1 MMARVYGTPFAD
13 GAGSFGPE
21 RFFATVGG
29 MHALQLAMRIVA
41 GVGDE
46 AIVLTPAWPNFS
58 GALTISGARTIE
70 VPLAFDRREAGWRW
84 GLDFGRLR
92 DAVTDRTRAIVVNT
106 PANPTGWTA
115 TLDELRAILTLAR
128 ERGLWIVADE
138 IYGRFYYAGARAPSF
153 HDVMDESDRILFVNT
168 MSKNWAM
175 TGWRSG
181 WLEAPPALGQ
191 TIEEHDPVLDLGR
204 AALRAARRNRGA
216 GQWRGFRRA
225 AAVAR
230 EPAAPRLIETLG
242 PINERLRFAAP
253 EGKFLASSC
262 RSSAKAIRA
271 TSPSGWSMRQASG
284 WRRARRS
291 GKAARPSCGSA
302 LHTRPEGHCRSR
314 APHRRLGQEVTRP
327 DPSRLGLPPF
337 IAQCVTIAGA
347 ALAGAG
353 VAAVGVPAGWL
364 SGAMMGTALLA
375 ALRVAEPLTT
385 PFRWA
390 AMVSSGVAIGAAVTP
405 QMLQKIAAYPISI
418 AIMAASVAIS
428 TFACAKIL
436 ERAPGWSRST
446 AFFASVPGAL
456 SYVFAVAATDE
467 KADLSRIAVVQVL
480 RVFLLMGFVPLIVAE
495 SGASLAGAP
504 TTAR

>member
-1 MMARVYGTPFAD
+1 
-13 GAGSFGPE
+13 
-21 RFFATVGG
+21 
-29 MHALQLAMRIVA
+29 
-41 GVGDE
+41 
-46 AIVLTPAWPNFS
+46 
-58 GALTISGARTIE
+58 
-70 VPLAFDRREAGWRW
+70 
-84 GLDFGRLR
+84 
-92 DAVTDRTRAIVVNT
+92 
-106 PANPTGWTA
+106 
-115 TLDELRAILTLAR
+115 
-128 ERGLWIVADE
+128 
-138 IYGRFYYAGARAPSF
+138 
-153 HDVMDESDRILFVNT
+153 
-168 MSKNWAM
+168 
-175 TGWRSG
+175 
-181 WLEAPPALGQ
+181 
-191 TIEEHDPVLDLGR
+191 
-204 AALRAARRNRGA
+204 
-216 GQWRGFRRA
+216 
-225 AAVAR
+225 
-230 EPAAPRLIETLG
+230 
-242 PINERLRFAAP
+242 
-253 EGKFLASSC
+253 
-262 RSSAKAIRA
+262 
-271 TSPSGWSMRQASG
+271 
-284 WRRARRS
+284 
-291 GKAARPSCGSA
+291 
-302 LHTRPEGHCRSR
+302 
-314 APHRRLGQEVTRP
+314 VTRP

-504 TTAR
+504 TGPIDPLLTLALLTILGGLAGYLMERAQVAGGMLFGAMLVSGGAHALSIAPGSPPPIVAIIAQVLIGAWVGARFIGFDWRLFAKSAPAALGSFLVAVGIAGLFAVGAGVLLSLPFAQTLLAFSPGGLEAMTLLAFAMGIDPLYVGAHHLARFLLISFTLPLALRFWMKRSS